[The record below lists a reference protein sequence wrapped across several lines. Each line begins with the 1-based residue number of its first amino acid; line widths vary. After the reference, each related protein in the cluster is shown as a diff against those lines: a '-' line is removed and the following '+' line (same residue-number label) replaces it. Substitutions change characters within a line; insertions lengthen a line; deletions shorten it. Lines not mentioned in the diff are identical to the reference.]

1 MIIIAVAVPNGPDES
16 SHLRHDRQ
24 SQPDPNEARGAG
36 DEGAPALP
44 LGVDGTG
51 GRPYRRLLITTT
63 TIVCAR
69 MIVPMCHLPGGLRM
83 IGAAAAAAALG
94 GRHPPRPSDAPGGRY
109 PGRGAGGQGG
119 RVAAVRPHGR
129 LATLGQINKA

>member
-16 SHLRHDRQ
+16 PHFRNDRQ
-24 SQPDPNEARGAG
+24 SEPDPDEARGAG

-63 TIVCAR
+63 TIIVCAR

-94 GRHPPRPSDAPGGRY
+94 GRHPPRSSAAPTGRC
-109 PGRGAGGQGG
+109 PRRGAGGQGG

-129 LATLGQINKA
+129 GHANEF